1 VRPYLKNKVKRAV
14 GAQVVE
20 HWPRKHEALSSNTP
34 TTKKKKIGE
43 EGRTRSTKNSSPLLD
58 NNCTGTI

>member
-34 TTKKKKIGE
+34 TTKKKKKLGKRAEQEALRIHLP
-43 EGRTRSTKNSSPLLD
+43 S
-58 NNCTGTI
+58 